1 MNESE
6 VRELVI
12 GTEPKTKKELY
23 MHRILIVGIISYVLY
38 NASRYYGII

>member
-1 MNESE
+1 MKESE

-23 MHRILIVGIISYVLY
+23 MHRFLIVGIIAYVLY
-38 NASRYYGII
+38 NASKHYGII